1 MGSQSTKASIIKFDK
16 QLNDKTN
23 KTIERVTLLGEGWDS
38 TLGGYSL
45 DWCITENFAK
55 TFDTKYG
62 TNVFNVRRE
71 KFVCSYFQDAKIMRR
86 LLKTANKVKEV
97 LSANKD
103 ASMIVEEVFDYKDFT
118 VRYSREEFEKLCE
131 KDFARVKNP
140 IEQALQNSGLKPSEI
155 DEIEILGGAVRVPK
169 VREVIEQNVGKK
181 AQMHMNGDD
190 SMAQGAVFIA
200 ANFTTNL
207 RVKPIVLNHGP
218 NYQVDVIITDPS
230 KTGTDDEFKKEAT
243 LFKSGQ
249 NYGSRKKL
257 NIQRASDLE
266 VKLTIPTANGEPF
279 TTTYNVTGVAKELEL
294 KRNQNL
300 KNPRMTLGFS
310 LDFLGFPYVS
320 RAELLFDKE
329 IKKSAA
335 DEIDEDDKKKNEKKE
350 ESETK
355 TEEAKKDDAAK
366 EEIITKVITRT
377 LEVGNLGTNS
387 NSMLH
392 DKKAIKE
399 SSAILAKFARYEEFL
414 KKNAEHKNKLE
425 SLVYKIQEMIQN
437 ENVIQYANEEEQGDL
452 KKSSEELDEWIYSD
466 EARVGNHTI
475 FSKKYLEFGKTVALI
490 EGRIRESEERPI
502 ALAEA
507 HKQIDQWETTI
518 KTMNTTRPWLTQEQI
533 DEKVA
538 ELEKHRKWLEDKV
551 VEQSERAKN
560 LAPIL
565 TLDMIEK
572 KKNAVQELVFELRRV
587 KKPEDKKKDNKVFFF
602 RLI

>member
-1 MGSQSTKASIIKFDK
+1 M
-16 QLNDKTN
+16 
-23 KTIERVTLLGEGWDS
+23 
-38 TLGGYSL
+38 
-45 DWCITENFAK
+45 
-55 TFDTKYG
+55 
-62 TNVFNVRRE
+62 
-71 KFVCSYFQDAKIMRR
+71 
-86 LLKTANKVKEV
+86 
-97 LSANKD
+97 
-103 ASMIVEEVFDYKDFT
+103 
-118 VRYSREEFEKLCE
+118 
-131 KDFARVKNP
+131 
-140 IEQALQNSGLKPSEI
+140 
-155 DEIEILGGAVRVPK
+155 PK

-218 NYQVDVIITDPS
+218 NYQVDVVITDPS
-230 KTGTDDEFKKEAT
+230 KTGSEDEFKKEAT

-257 NIQRASDLE
+257 NIQRATDLL
-266 VKLTIPTANGEPF
+266 VKLSIPTGNGDSF

-335 DEIDEDDKKKNEKKE
+335 DEIDEDDKKKAEKKDDKQDEKKE
-350 ESETK
+350 GAESK
-355 TEEAKKDDAAK
+355 PEEAKKDESAK

-387 NSMLH
+387 GSMLH

-414 KKNAEHKNKLE
+414 KKNAEQKNKLE
-425 SLVYKIQEMIQN
+425 SLVYKIQEMIEN
-437 ENVIQYANEEEQGDL
+437 ENVIQYANEEEQSEL
-452 KKSSEELDEWIYSD
+452 KKSSEQLDEWIYSD
-466 EARVGNHTI
+466 EAKVGNHTV
-475 FSKKYLEFGKTVALI
+475 FAQKYTEFGKTVRLI
-490 EGRIRESEERPI
+490 EGRIKENEERPI

-560 LAPIL
+560 LAPVL

-572 KKNAVQELVFELRRV
+572 KKNAVQELVYELRRV
-587 KKPEDKKKDNKVFFF
+587 KKPEDKKNDKKVRFCGLTDKLGLQN
-602 RLI
+602 RRRNDGKNQEADGGGTEKEGGHGKISRGDDEEAEGGRG